1 MLSTELQPH
10 AQELPE
16 ERRKASRFRKEP
28 ESSYAVLLHPQREE
42 MLAEVHNESLG
53 GLAVFLAGDSA
64 FAVGQELD
72 VIYLGSFSAPR
83 SSAWNPNATAASWSP
98 SIASRCCPASGMIA
112 GRLRSQHRARER
124 WRWERG
130 DRIAKGTPPH
140 QIRLDTKAEENAW
153 NSRILSVAQLLLPDA
168 SLTPA
173 RGPPRRSFW
182 IFGTVLGWN
191 SATCWS
197 WAATAGRSC
206 PGTAATSG

>member
-72 VIYLGSFSAPR
+72 VIYLGSFSR
-83 SSAWNPNATAASWSP
+83 ATVLRVEP
-98 SIASRCCPASGMIA
+98 QRDGRVLIAFDCEP
-112 GRLRSQHRARER
+112 
-124 WRWERG
+124 
-130 DRIAKGTPPH
+130 
-140 QIRLDTKAEENAW
+140 
-153 NSRILSVAQLLLPDA
+153 LLPREWDDC
-168 SLTPA
+168 
-173 RGPPRRSFW
+173 R
-182 IFGTVLGWN
+182 
-191 SATCWS
+191 
-197 WAATAGRSC
+197 
-206 PGTAATSG
+206 